1 MFVRANGLVPQSALD
16 QNAENWTLTIDGEV
30 DKPLELTI
38 DDLKGRFENVT
49 QRLWNECGGNGRAYF
64 QPGASGNQWTVGA
77 VGRPEW
83 TGVRL
88 KDVLGGAGVKYGAGF
103 RLERRGVGEECV
115 NNGSVRGW
123 GG

>member
-49 QRLWNECGGNGRAYF
+49 QRLWIECGGNGRAYF
-64 QPGASGNQWTVGA
+64 QPGASGNQWTVRSEEHTSALQSLMRLPYA
-77 VGRPEW
+77 VFF
-83 TGVRL
+83 L
-88 KDVLGGAGVKYGAGF
+88 KKKK
-103 RLERRGVGEECV
+103 
-115 NNGSVRGW
+115 
-123 GG
+123 

>member
-49 QRLWNECGGNGRAYF
+49 QRLWIECGGNGRAYF
-64 QPGASGNQWTVGA
+64 QPGESGNQWTVGA
-77 VGRPEW
+77 VGCPEW

-88 KDVLGGAGVKYGAGF
+88 KDVLRAAGVKSRAVGRAG
-103 RLERRGVGEECV
+103 ERGVGKEGVSTGRSE
-115 NNGSVRGW
+115 W
-123 GG
+123 AA